1 MSNQIETQI
10 DVTLTDRNRL
20 TALFRVVLVLP
31 IAIFAGSFIGTLDFE
46 SQLGTTAGGL
56 LVLPPLLALLFRQV
70 YPSYALILNQ
80 ALLSLSTRINAYL
93 LFLSDDYP
101 SIEENSVVKIT
112 FPEIDGGRTLNRY
125 LPLVKWLLAAP
136 LYLVGIIYAIY
147 AILLTILAW
156 FTVIFTGNYPEWCA
170 AGVVGTIAYW
180 NRVIGY
186 AIILVSDEYPSFSL

>member
-1 MSNQIETQI
+1 M
-10 DVTLTDRNRL
+10 
-20 TALFRVVLVLP
+20 
-31 IAIFAGSFIGTLDFE
+31 
-46 SQLGTTAGGL
+46 
-56 LVLPPLLALLFRQV
+56 

-147 AILLTILAW
+147 AIFLTILAW